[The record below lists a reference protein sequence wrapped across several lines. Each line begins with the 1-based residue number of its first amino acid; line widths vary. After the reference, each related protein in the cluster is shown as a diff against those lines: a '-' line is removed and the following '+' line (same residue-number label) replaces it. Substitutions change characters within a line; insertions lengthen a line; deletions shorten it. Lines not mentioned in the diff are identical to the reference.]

1 MARCGLA
8 ERDSLLDISPGTSSV
23 GSVKEVIGMDWL
35 GEDFRIAAAADV
47 VVNSDDLVVVIG

>member
-35 GEDFRIAAAADV
+35 GEDFRIADAAD